1 MTKSAAAL
9 IAACTL
15 SLAPGVSFAKESAP
29 KKKLAP
35 AVHVCKKNDSSV
47 NALACN
53 IYMEARGENIS
64 GQMAVGFV
72 TLNRLKDE
80 AYPQSVRKVV
90 YQSSQFSWTLLKSG
104 YTVRDKESWVVAQD
118 VAKFLY
124 KIRNN
129 EVLYNKLDPTHG
141 ATHFHTKKV
150 KPYWT
155 KFFTKTAVIGYH
167 VFYKPKKEKAK

>member
-1 MTKSAAAL
+1 MKKSIAAL

-15 SLAPGVSFAKESAP
+15 SLAPGVSYAKESAP

-35 AVHVCKKNDSSV
+35 AVHICKKNDSSV

-53 IYMEARGENIS
+53 IYMESRGENIS

-72 TLNRLKDE
+72 TLNRWKDDS
-80 AYPQSVRKVV
+80 YPESIRKIV
-90 YQSSQFSWTLLKSG
+90 YQSSQFSWTLSKNG
-104 YTVRDKESWVVAQD
+104 YAVRDAESWDVALS

-124 KIRNN
+124 KIRNQ
-129 EVLYNKLDPTHG
+129 EVLYNRLDPTHG

-155 KFFTKTAVIGYH
+155 KFFTKTATIGYH

>member
-1 MTKSAAAL
+1 MKKSIAAL
-9 IAACTL
+9 IAASAL
-15 SLAPGVSFAKESAP
+15 SFAPATALAKDNAP

-53 IYMEARGENIS
+53 IYFESRGENIS

-72 TLNRLKDE
+72 TLNRLKQE
-80 AYPQSVRKVV
+80 GYPESVRKVV
-90 YQSSQFSWTLLKSG
+90 YQPSQFSWTLLKSG
-104 YTVRDKESWVVAQD
+104 FAVRDAEAWGVAQD
-118 VAKFLY
+118 VARFIY

-129 EVLYNKLDPTHG
+129 EILYAQLDPTHG

-155 KFFTKTAVIGYH
+155 KFFTKTVTIGYH
-167 VFYKPKKEKAK
+167 VFYKPKEIKV

>member
-1 MTKSAAAL
+1 MKKGIAAI

-15 SLAPGVSFAKESAP
+15 SLAPAPSFATESAP

-53 IYMEARGENIS
+53 IYFESRGENIS

-72 TLNRLKDE
+72 TLNRLKQE
-80 AYPQSVRKVV
+80 GYPESVRKVV
-90 YQSSQFSWTLLKSG
+90 YQPSQFSWTLVKSG
-104 YTVRDKESWVVAQD
+104 FVVRDGESWQVAQD
-118 VAKFLY
+118 IAGFIY

-129 EVLYNKLDPTHG
+129 ERLYKTLDPTHG
-141 ATHFHTKKV
+141 ATHFHTKSG
-150 KPYWT
+150 KPYWR
-155 KFFTKTAVIGYH
+155 KFFTKTVTIGRH
-167 VFYKPKKEKAK
+167 VFYKPKEEKTT

>member
-1 MTKSAAAL
+1 MKKSIAAL

-15 SLAPGVSFAKESAP
+15 SLAPGVSYAKESAP

-35 AVHVCKKNDSSV
+35 AVHICKKNDSSV

-53 IYMEARGENIS
+53 IYMESRGENIS

-72 TLNRLKDE
+72 TLNRWKDDS
-80 AYPQSVRKVV
+80 YPESIRKIV
-90 YQSSQFSWTLLKSG
+90 YQSSQFSWTLSKNG
-104 YTVRDKESWVVAQD
+104 YAVRDAESWDVALS

-124 KIRNN
+124 RIRNN

-155 KFFTKTAVIGYH
+155 KFFTKTATIGYH

>member
-1 MTKSAAAL
+1 MKKSIAAL
-9 IAACTL
+9 FAASAL
-15 SLAPGVSFAKESAP
+15 SFAPVSALAKDNAP

-35 AVHVCKKNDSSV
+35 VVHVCKNNDSSV

-53 IYMEARGENIS
+53 IYFESRGENIS

-72 TLNRLKDE
+72 TLNRLKHDG
-80 AYPQSVRKVV
+80 YPGSVRKVV
-90 YQSSQFSWTLLKSG
+90 YQSAQFSWTMARNG
-104 YTVRDKESWVVAQD
+104 YAVRDRESWMVAQD
-118 VAKFLY
+118 IAKFLY

-150 KPYWT
+150 KPYWR
-155 KFFTKTAVIGYH
+155 KFFTKTATIGYH
-167 VFYKPKKEKAK
+167 VFYKPKEEKAT